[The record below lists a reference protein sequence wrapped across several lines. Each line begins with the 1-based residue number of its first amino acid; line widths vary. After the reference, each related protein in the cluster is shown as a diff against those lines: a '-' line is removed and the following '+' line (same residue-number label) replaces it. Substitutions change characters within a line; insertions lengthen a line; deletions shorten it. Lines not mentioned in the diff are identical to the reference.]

1 MMDNIIDFWEDH
13 KKLVIGLG
21 VVLVLVIGLLVVR
34 SSNLKKKAA
43 QEEADRLAAMQAEQ
57 NRLNQDQVEEE
68 EPKDEYQNL
77 LGLDADKWSDER
89 VEVKE
94 PEDEEPPPPVV
105 KRTPR
110 YPVEV
115 NVFDNTAVP
124 KVNMDGSRCK
134 DYYDKVSLADF
145 GTYWGSDLT
154 EEDFIGNTRYY
165 VGVAEENYNP
175 LNDLESVGWL
185 ITNLST
191 LQPNDV
197 IQFTNLHVIGS
208 LSKTHVALLCSY
220 DWYSAFGLDDTLV
233 VFEDISKTLNVDDF
247 KDGDIFSATVF
258 VHNIKVVDN
267 VAGKRVLV
275 CEYQTYDEAL
285 FG

>member
-68 EPKDEYQNL
+68 EPKDEYKNL

-89 VEVKE
+89 VEVKDSE
-94 PEDEEPPPPVV
+94 EEEPPPPVV